1 MFTQHAIRNIH
12 IIGIGGIGLS
22 AIARVLLA
30 RGVRVSGSD
39 QVASSLTDELAR
51 LGATI
56 HIGHCAENIGDAEMV
71 LVTSAASD
79 DNPEIVEARRRGVR
93 IVKRNE
99 FLRDLTHGKKT
110 IAIAGTHGKTTT
122 TAMIATILVNA
133 GHDPDVIVG
142 GIVPE
147 LGGNARAGRGD
158 YFVIEADEYDR
169 AFLGLLPYVAVVT
182 SIEMDH
188 PDVFRD
194 VDDVTRAF
202 REFIRQTTTDGVV
215 IGYGDSP
222 RVVAEL
228 QGVNRRTV
236 RYGLDAMNDW
246 RARAITPNA
255 RGGSDFVVWRGE
267 REIGDWRLE
276 IPGEHNV
283 LNALAAIA
291 TTDALGIDLDV
302 ARTTLAQFRG
312 VSRRFEIRGE
322 FGGVII
328 VDDYAHHPTEIRAT
342 LAAAR
347 ARFPQRTLW
356 AVFQSHTFSRT
367 RALLDEFARAFDDA
381 DHVIVT
387 EIYAARERESYGVSG
402 ADIVAR
408 MTHRDARFI
417 ASLEETSR
425 FLRERVQVG
434 DVLITLG
441 AGDVNRVG
449 EIIARERGV

>member
-1 MFTQHAIRNIH
+1 MIPTRIH

-39 QVASSLTDELAR
+39 QVASPLTDELAR

-56 HIGHCAENIGDAEMV
+56 HIGHRAENIGDAEMV

-99 FLRDLTHGKKT
+99 FLRDLTRDKKT

-133 GHDPDVIVG
+133 GYDPDVIVG

-147 LGGNARAGRGD
+147 LGGNARAGQGD

-169 AFLGLLPYVAVVT
+169 AFLGLFPYVAVVT

-202 REFIRQTTTDGVV
+202 REFIRQTTTDGAV

-222 RVVAEL
+222 RVVTEL
-228 QGVNRRTV
+228 QGVNRRTA
-236 RYGLDAMNDW
+236 RYGLGALNDW
-246 RARAITPNA
+246 HARAITPNA
-255 RGGSDFVVWRGE
+255 RGGSDFVVWHQGKE
-267 REIGDWRLE
+267 TGDWRLE

-312 VSRRFEIRGE
+312 VARRFEIRGE
-322 FGGVII
+322 FGGVTI

-367 RALLDEFARAFDDA
+367 RALLDEFARAFTDA

-417 ASLEETSR
+417 PTLEEASR
-425 FLRERVQVG
+425 FLSERVQVG

-449 EIIARERGV
+449 EIVARERGA